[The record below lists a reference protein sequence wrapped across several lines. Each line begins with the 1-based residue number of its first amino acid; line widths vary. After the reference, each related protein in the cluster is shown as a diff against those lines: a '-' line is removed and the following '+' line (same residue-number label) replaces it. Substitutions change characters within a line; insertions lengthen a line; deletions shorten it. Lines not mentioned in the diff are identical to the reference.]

1 MYTIF
6 RLFFLGGVVFL
17 AACSSQ
23 QVTTP
28 VSAPTVDNEIRQVF
42 AKTEQIKSKQ
52 TERGVL
58 LSLTDSSVFENET
71 ANFTDNAD
79 RFLDRITNL
88 LKQYPRRNAVI
99 EVHTDNTGGER
110 FNLKM
115 SQKRAEQLRAALVQR
130 GISPRRIIAKGYGEA
145 QPIATNHSEVG
156 RLQNR
161 RIEVT
166 VLREGEVLRF

>member
-1 MYTIF
+1 MHTIF
-6 RLFFLGGVVFL
+6 RLFCLWASFSFLS
-17 AACSSQ
+17 ACSQ
-23 QVTTP
+23 QATVP

-42 AKTEQIKSKQ
+42 VKTEQMKSKQ
-52 TERGVL
+52 IERGVL
-58 LSLTDSSVFENET
+58 LSLSDSSLFENET
-71 ANFTDNAD
+71 ANFADNAD
-79 RFLDRITNL
+79 GFLDKITNL
-88 LKQYPRRNAVI
+88 LKQYPGRNAVI

-115 SQKRAEQLRAALVQR
+115 SQKRAEQLRAALIQR
-130 GISPRRIIAKGYGEA
+130 GISPKRIIAKGYGET

-161 RIEVT
+161 RVEVT